1 MTSIGRMKLD
11 PTLPYSIHS
20 LLPTD
25 MNDVRCVSAD
35 DFRGVFADQHWQGS
49 RTLDVAY
56 PNCVQSSVVNG
67 WSGLDADEW
76 VTTVAGD
83 RWQGVLSEIA
93 CSRQLLRRA
102 APLEANSPEGNL
114 RVFSKLLGQRDAI
127 DIPPRILARVGVVV
141 WSNR

>member
-1 MTSIGRMKLD
+1 
-11 PTLPYSIHS
+11 
-20 LLPTD
+20 
-25 MNDVRCVSAD
+25 
-35 DFRGVFADQHWQGS
+35 
-49 RTLDVAY
+49 
-56 PNCVQSSVVNG
+56 VVNG

-141 WSNR
+141 